1 MNREIYCTN
10 AISSF
15 NVTKNKLV
23 MSLSYIPYQKAAQDT
38 WWGGSKMII
47 INPCWMYKENVYN
60 NEGLNCPKHLD
71 AIKYAIKE
79 SQVVYDIDKAPTE
92 IKELALDSM
101 EKHGY
106 SIENSDFHKWF
117 IEHFNSDDYYYETV
131 TGALG
136 QVNKI
141 NIFKKGRIE
150 INVNEDFKF
159 GLVYSKFIADDFE
172 VGKILK
178 KIGQAIIEYPFLT
191 ISKDGNL
198 NFLKLNDND
207 DMLLII

>member
-10 AISSF
+10 AITSF
-15 NVTKNKLV
+15 NVTKNELV
-23 MSLSYIPYQKAAQDT
+23 DTLIYIPYQRAFQDT

-47 INPCWMYKENVYN
+47 INPCWLYQENAYN

-79 SQVVYDIDKAPTE
+79 GQVVYDIDKAPTE

-101 EKHGY
+101 EKYGY
-106 SIENSDFHKWF
+106 SIEKSDFHEWF
-117 IEHFNSDDYYYETV
+117 KEHFDSDDYYYETV

-141 NIFKKGRIE
+141 NIFKKGCIE
-150 INVNEDFKF
+150 INFNEDYKF
-159 GLVYSKFIADDFE
+159 GLIFSKFIEDDFE

-178 KIGQAIIEYPFLT
+178 KVGQAIIDYPFFT
-191 ISKDGNL
+191 ETKDGNL

-207 DMLLII
+207 DMLLIF

>member
-15 NVTKNKLV
+15 NVTKNELV
-23 MSLSYIPYQKAAQDT
+23 DTLIYIPYQRAYQDT

-47 INPCWMYKENVYN
+47 INPCWLYQANAYN
-60 NEGLNCPKHLD
+60 NNGLNCPKHLD
-71 AIKYAIKE
+71 AIKYAITE
-79 SQVVYDIDKAPTE
+79 NQVVYDINKAPIELKE
-92 IKELALDSM
+92 IAIDSM
-101 EKHGY
+101 EKYGY
-106 SIENSDFHKWF
+106 SIKNSDFHKWF
-117 IEHFNSDDYYYETV
+117 KEHFDSDKYYYETV

-159 GLVYSKFIADDFE
+159 GLVFSKFIADDFE
-172 VGKILK
+172 VGKVLK
-178 KIGQAIIEYPFLT
+178 KVGQAIIEYPFFT
-191 ISKDGNL
+191 VTKDGNL
-198 NFLKLNDND
+198 NFLKLNDNG

>member
-15 NVTKNKLV
+15 NVTKNELV
-23 MSLSYIPYQKAAQDT
+23 DTLIYIPYQRAFQDT

-47 INPCWMYKENVYN
+47 INPCWLYQENAYN

-71 AIKYAIKE
+71 AIKYAITE
-79 SQVVYDIDKAPTE
+79 NQVVYDINKAPTE

-117 IEHFNSDDYYYETV
+117 IENFDSDEYYYETV

-191 ISKDGNL
+191 VSKDGNL